1 MSPLSAA
8 NPNQASE
15 NLRGLLPLRMKVLY
29 VTTLHRPGGW
39 LVDALGSD
47 SATEVI
53 LVETLDVTEGAA
65 RLRDE
70 VFDAVLVS
78 HETDILDAVELVEGL
93 RGGGSDL
100 PIVVLGTEPL
110 PEMSAVCFEVGADAY
125 LRVQD
130 TTTRSLIWT
139 LARAVEHHALIR
151 NNRKLEQ
158 DQRHRLHHEH
168 QEADRLLQ
176 QQRSLVD
183 ELRTFRASTDDQAL
197 VAGVAEEL
205 NKEDAS
211 PSEIDAAERA
221 PAPESAL
228 PDRLVTHYRELMRA
242 YVIMGAGNLAD
253 EIKPL
258 AELLIGGGVTA
269 RQAVQM
275 HLSALE
281 DLVRGLGNR
290 SARHVMNRADLMV
303 LELMVHLADGY
314 RQHFLQKQKPL
325 RQKPLPGFSSA
336 ESPPVESPPTRADE
350 FANQS

>member
-1 MSPLSAA
+1 MSPLATIES
-8 NPNQASE
+8 NQAPE
-15 NLRGLLPLRMKVLY
+15 TLRGLLPLRMKVLY
-29 VTTLHRPGGW
+29 FTTLHRPGGW
-39 LVDALGSD
+39 LIDEFSSD

-70 VFDAVLVS
+70 TFDAVLVS
-78 HETDILDAVELVEGL
+78 HERDVLDAVELAEGL
-93 RGGGSDL
+93 RGGGSDV

-110 PEMSAVCFEVGADAY
+110 PEMSAVCYEVGADAY
-125 LRVQD
+125 HRVQD
-130 TTTRSLIWT
+130 TTTRSLTWT
-139 LARAVEHHALIR
+139 LAKAIERHVLVR

-168 QEADRLLQ
+168 QEAGRLLQ

-183 ELRTFRASTDDQAL
+183 ELRTFRASADDQAL
-197 VAGVAEEL
+197 VAGVSEQSNTEEAPPNEIAAEE
-205 NKEDAS
+205 
-211 PSEIDAAERA
+211 PT
-221 PAPESAL
+221 PASAL

-253 EIKPL
+253 EMKPL

-314 RQHFLQKQKPL
+314 REHFLQKHKPL
-325 RQKPLPGFSSA
+325 RQQPLPGFSS
-336 ESPPVESPPTRADE
+336 VESRPTHAE
-350 FANQS
+350 EIAE